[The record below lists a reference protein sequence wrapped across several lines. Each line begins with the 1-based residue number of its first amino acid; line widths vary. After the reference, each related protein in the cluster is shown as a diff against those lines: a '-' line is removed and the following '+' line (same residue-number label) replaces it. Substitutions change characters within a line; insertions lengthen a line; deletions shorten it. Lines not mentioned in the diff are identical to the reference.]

1 MGMSE
6 KKYRACLIG
15 VVILMVV
22 LGIFIWMKYQKSGGT
37 PDEATLVKHCVDGIN
52 RQKGCVKGIW
62 DSRKLSI

>member
-1 MGMSE
+1 MSE

-22 LGIFIWMKYQKSGGT
+22 LGVFI
-37 PDEATLVKHCVDGIN
+37 CVDGIN